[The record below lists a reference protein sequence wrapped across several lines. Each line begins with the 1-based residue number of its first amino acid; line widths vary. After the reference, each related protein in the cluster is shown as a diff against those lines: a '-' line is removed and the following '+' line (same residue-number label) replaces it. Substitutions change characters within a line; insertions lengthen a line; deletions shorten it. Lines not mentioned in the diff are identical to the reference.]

1 MRCTSDP
8 LVRPLSPADR
18 VAVEELF
25 ADDGGYA
32 ERVHGRSAAPE
43 DVHDLFTARP
53 PECEAEQKHT
63 MGLWTEDE
71 LVGVADLLVDYP
83 EAGTNYLG
91 LLQIRADRKG
101 LGLAAQFHREL
112 MALFR
117 GGSVWR
123 LSVVDS
129 NREVVGFWQRMG
141 YTLTGETRRWTS
153 PSGASRE
160 ALIMER
166 ASSES

>member
-1 MRCTSDP
+1 MSASR
-8 LVRPLSPADR
+8 VRPLSPADR
-18 VAVEELF
+18 VAVEALF

-32 ERVHGRSAAPE
+32 ERVPGRGATPE

-53 PECEAEQKHT
+53 PECAAEQKHT
-63 MGLWTEDE
+63 MGLWAEGE

-83 EAGTNYLG
+83 EVGTIYLG
-91 LLQIRADRKG
+91 LLQICADRQG
-101 LGLAAQFHREL
+101 LGLAARFHREL
-112 MALFR
+112 MVLFS

-129 NREVVGFWQRMG
+129 NREVVGFSQRMG
-141 YTLTGETRRWTS
+141 YALTGETRPWIS
-153 PSGASRE
+153 PSGVPRE

-166 ASSES
+166 TS